1 VDQSVSIII
10 PAFNEAHY
18 CAQCINSILENTS
31 YPYHL
36 ILVDN
41 GSTDGVP
48 ELFDSVTGATVVHAE
63 TNLGFAGGVNLGLER
78 AEGHVLLLNSDT
90 LVPRGWL
97 GRLVQALAGAEDIG
111 AVGPM
116 SNWVAGPQ
124 LIPDLDFQ
132 SLENVSLFADV
143 LANKRRG
150 RLTDVPRLVGFCMLI
165 RDTVIEQV
173 GPFDESFGIGNY
185 EDDDYCVRI
194 RQAGHRLCIAHDC
207 FVFHYG
213 SRTFIGMGITD
224 EKQRTLLAKNQQRF
238 IEKWQISDGDRLE
251 AIEKARQLNRDARA
265 ALEGSD
271 TAKAIR
277 ILTEAVKIYPHVEV
291 NHNDLGAVLWDLGKH
306 ERAYDCFRRAVRL
319 NPLYAEAKENL
330 HDAAAHLGRT
340 GEIED
345 AMANPGGF
353 S

>member
-1 VDQSVSIII
+1 MNQPVSIII
-10 PAFNEAHY
+10 PAFNEEHY
-18 CAQCINSILENTS
+18 CAQCIHSILENTS
-31 YPYHL
+31 YPYRL

-48 ELFDSVTGATVVHAE
+48 ELFDSVPGATVVHAE

-97 GRLVQALAGAEDIG
+97 GRLVQTLAGAEDIG

-116 SNWVAGPQ
+116 SNFVSGPQ
-124 LIPDLDFQ
+124 LIPDLEFD
-132 SLENVSLFADV
+132 SLEGVSLFADT
-143 LANKRRG
+143 LANEHWG

-165 RDTVIEQV
+165 HDTVIEQV
-173 GPFDESFGIGNY
+173 GPFDESFGIGNF

-194 RQAGHRLCIAHDC
+194 LEAGYRLCIAHDC

-224 EKQRTLLAKNQQRF
+224 EKQRALMATNQQRF
-238 IEKWQISDGDRLE
+238 IEKWQVSDGDRLE
-251 AIEKARQLNRDARA
+251 VLEKARQLNRDARA
-265 ALEGSD
+265 ALEEGD
-271 TAKAIR
+271 TTKAIR
-277 ILTEAVKIYPHVEV
+277 ILTEAVKAYPHVEV
-291 NHNDLGAVLWDLGKH
+291 NHNDLGAVLWDLGEH

-319 NPLYAEAKENL
+319 NPSYAEAKENL

-340 GEIED
+340 GEVDD
-345 AMANPGGF
+345 AMANPGGL